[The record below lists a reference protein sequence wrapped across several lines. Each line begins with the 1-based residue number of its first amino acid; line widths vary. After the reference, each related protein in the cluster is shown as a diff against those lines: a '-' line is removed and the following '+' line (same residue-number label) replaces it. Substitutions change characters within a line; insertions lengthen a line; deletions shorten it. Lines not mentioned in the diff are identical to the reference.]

1 MQTSLY
7 HRLRSLS
14 HNPNECFYFGKL
26 KREIRQNASFGEE
39 SHIIMKP
46 PGKLNT
52 VLMIQG
58 VVFFI
63 FKLLKTIISLLRR
76 GSEGQISAE
85 INNFTPETR
94 QRFEWELV
102 CLQNSWV
109 VKQTA
114 LCSSVF
120 TYV

>member
-1 MQTSLY
+1 MKLCDDKKIHLNMVFRANMQTSLY
-7 HRLRSLS
+7 HRLWSLS

-58 VVFFI
+58 VVFVHFQAVKNDH
-63 FKLLKTIISLLRR
+63 FSLEK
-76 GSEGQISAE
+76 GK
-85 INNFTPETR
+85 
-94 QRFEWELV
+94 
-102 CLQNSWV
+102 CLSKIQNSWV
-109 VKQTA
+109 VKRTG

-120 TYV
+120 TY